1 MTSCRAADR
10 PTVSR
15 LQTQMGNRQAEQ
27 QATHLLGYCCQLHVA
42 PDAGR
47 GSTSLLVHTQRGCG
61 SVDAP
66 PARRLLTLESR
77 RRTKSAPLVAP
88 RPLPVRHRRQ
98 STYPIARRR
107 GTAWEGFVC
116 GIPRPGESHGLASC
130 VSPLPPTRAHWR
142 LCLIRRRP
150 VVADTTTPLFV
161 HGRTTDVVRVSV
173 LPLLLPLPLPL
184 PAGAAC
190 RPHANARSL
199 QMSHTHGHHSPC
211 AARLISGEP
220 HVDSQATEKTA
231 FCGKYLWNSAGTRK
245 HSPQLERWSD
255 PWMAIRTPSLASGRC
270 K

>member
-184 PAGAAC
+184 PRCCLSPARQCAIPANVSHA
-190 RPHANARSL
+190 RPSFPMCCPAH
-199 QMSHTHGHHSPC
+199 
-211 AARLISGEP
+211 
-220 HVDSQATEKTA
+220 
-231 FCGKYLWNSAGTRK
+231 
-245 HSPQLERWSD
+245 
-255 PWMAIRTPSLASGRC
+255 IR
-270 K
+270 